1 MTSGQSTEPVS
12 EGQSAAPRKKGRRLR
27 MLSLLSIQSKV
38 MVMLLLSSI
47 VSVAVSGM
55 IGFESGRG
63 ALRNAASQRLTELR
77 DSQTR
82 AVAALFANLTNSLI
96 VFSRDPTTVQAV
108 QDFTGAFDQLANA
121 TITPAEQQAL
131 RNYYNNEVINP
142 IDRVTGDDLD
152 INLLLPQSN
161 AQKYLQAH
169 YTAPFRSNSES
180 MALDDAGDGSAWS
193 AANARFNRLFRDIVT
208 RFQYGDALLLDTR
221 GNVVY
226 CVDKDADLGT
236 NILTGPYRESNLRKA
251 YEKALGSN
259 DIDFVWITDFQQ
271 YQPEL
276 GQPAAW
282 LVSPVGTQDKIDGV
296 LALPLPITKIN
307 AIMTANRDWIAAGMG
322 TTTETYLAGP
332 DTLMRSDSR
341 LFIEDPKEYQ
351 REAVAAGTPRDVV
364 NKAVQ
369 LGTTTL
375 VQPVDTAG
383 LRAAQRGQSGVL
395 SDTDYTG
402 NRELEAYAPL
412 TVPNSDL
419 HWSILATRDNSE
431 ALAPIASFTKTIVLA
446 TTAIIFIVC
455 VAAMLLAQLFVRP
468 IRRLE
473 EGTRKISAG
482 DYDVTVPATSRDE
495 IGDLTKAFNEMS
507 RNLQIKEEL
516 LKEQRRENDRLLLS
530 LMPEPVAQRYR
541 GGEQT
546 IAEEHQDVSVIFA
559 DIVGF
564 DEFSDDVSSDVFVR
578 GVDTL
583 LRQFDAAAESLGV
596 ERIRTLHNGYLA
608 SCGVNAP
615 RLDNVHRTVD
625 FAVEMQRIVDRF
637 KAQTGY
643 NLALR
648 AGITTGKV
656 VSGLVGRSS
665 VVYDMWGAA
674 VSLAYQMHSGSPQPG
689 IYVTSQV
696 YEVMRDLRQ
705 FTPAGT
711 ISVNGVEQQIWR
723 LSERQ

>member
-1 MTSGQSTEPVS
+1 
-12 EGQSAAPRKKGRRLR
+12 

-47 VSVAVSGM
+47 VSVAVIGA
-55 IGFESGRG
+55 IGFVSGRG
-63 ALRNAASQRLTELR
+63 ALRTAASQRLTELR

-82 AVAALFANLTNSLI
+82 AVAALFADLANSLI
-96 VFSRDPTTVQAV
+96 VYSRDPTTADAV
-108 QDFTGAFDQLANA
+108 RQFTVGFDQLANA
-121 TITPAEQQAL
+121 TITPEQEQAL
-131 RNYYNNEVINP
+131 KNYYTNEVVKP
-142 IDRVTGDDLD
+142 TDRVTGQDLD
-152 INLLLPQSN
+152 VHLLLPQSN

-169 YTAPFRSNSES
+169 YTAPFRSSAES
-180 MALDDAGDGSAWS
+180 RKVDDAGDGSAWS
-193 AANARFNRLFRDIVT
+193 AAEARFNSFFRDIVT
-208 RFQYGDALLLDTR
+208 RFEYGDGLLLDTN

-226 CVDKDADLGT
+226 CVNKDADLGT
-236 NILTGPYRESNLRKA
+236 NILTGPYRESNLRDA

-259 DIDFVWITDFQQ
+259 DVNFVWITDFQT
-271 YQPEL
+271 YQAQQGAPT
-276 GQPAAW
+276 AW
-282 LVSPVGTQDKIDGV
+282 LVSPVGGQGKIDGV
-296 LALPLPITKIN
+296 LALPLPFSKID

-322 TTTETYLAGP
+322 STTETYLAGP

-351 REAVAAGTPRDVV
+351 SEAIASGTPRDVV

-383 LRAAQRGQSGVL
+383 FRAAQQGQTGVI
-395 SDTDYTG
+395 SATDYTG

-412 TVPNSDL
+412 TVPHSDL
-419 HWSILATRDNSE
+419 RWSILATRDNSE

-446 TTAIIFIVC
+446 TTAIIFVIC

-516 LKEQRRENDRLLLS
+516 LKEQRKENDRLLLS

-564 DEFSDDVSSDVFVR
+564 DEFSNDVSSDVFVR

-583 LRQFDAAAESLGV
+583 LRQFDSAAESLGV

-648 AGITTGKV
+648 AGVTTGKV

-674 VSLAYQMHSGSPQPG
+674 VSLAYQMHRGSPQPG

-696 YEVMRDLRQ
+696 YEVMRDIRQ

>member
-1 MTSGQSTEPVS
+1 
-12 EGQSAAPRKKGRRLR
+12 

-47 VSVAVSGM
+47 VSVAVIGA
-55 IGFESGRG
+55 IGFQSGRG
-63 ALRNAASQRLTELR
+63 ALHNAASQRLTELR

-82 AVAALFANLTNSLI
+82 AVAALFADLANALI
-96 VFSRDPTTVQAV
+96 IYSRDPTTVDAV
-108 QDFTGAFDQLANA
+108 REFTAGFDQLANA
-121 TITPAEQQAL
+121 TITPEQEQAL
-131 RNYYNNEVINP
+131 KNYYNSEVVKP
-142 IDRVTGDDLD
+142 TDRVTGQDLD
-152 INLLLPQSN
+152 IHLLMPQSN

-169 YTAPFRSNSES
+169 YTAPFRSNPES
-180 MALDDAGDGSAWS
+180 RKVDDAGDGSAWS
-193 AANARFNRLFRDIVT
+193 AANARFNSFFRDIVT
-208 RFQYGDALLLDTR
+208 RFQYGDGLLLDTN

-226 CVDKDADLGT
+226 CVNKDADLGS
-236 NILTGPYRESNLRKA
+236 NILTGPYRESNLRDA

-259 DIDFVWITDFQQ
+259 DIDFVWITDFETYQAQQ
-271 YQPEL
+271 DAPT
-276 GQPAAW
+276 AW
-282 LVSPVGTQDKIDGV
+282 LVSPVGGQGKIDGV
-296 LALPLPITKIN
+296 MALPLPIAKIN

-351 REAVAAGTPRDVV
+351 SGAVAAGTPRDVV

-383 LRAAQRGQSGVL
+383 LRAAQRGQTGVL

-412 TVPNSDL
+412 TVPSSDL

-431 ALAPIASFTKTIVLA
+431 ALAPVASFTKTIVLA
-446 TTAIIFIVC
+446 TTAIIFTIC

-507 RNLQIKEEL
+507 RNLQIKEAL

-564 DEFSDDVSSDVFVR
+564 DEISNDVSSDVFVQ

-583 LRQFDAAAESLGV
+583 LRQFDSAAESLGV

-637 KAQTGY
+637 NAQTGY

-648 AGITTGKV
+648 AGVTTGKV

-689 IYVTSQV
+689 IYVASQV
-696 YEVMRDLRQ
+696 YDVMRDIRQ

-711 ISVNGVEQQIWR
+711 ISVNGVEQPIWR